1 MSFRFLQPHSLE
13 EAQELIVQHGDDAR
27 LIAGGM
33 AVVLMIQ
40 QRLIAPEILISLSR
54 ISELVH
60 QQEAAD
66 GLHLG
71 PTVLLRT
78 IELSRK
84 VREDYPAFAYACGV
98 VGNVRVRNQATLGG
112 NLAEADYASDP
123 PTMLLALNAA
133 VTIRG
138 PGGSRVLPLSEFFL
152 GFYTTAMEADELI
165 TDIFIP
171 RLLPGTRMAYIK
183 YRSRSSEDRPC
194 VGVAAVADFDGE
206 VCRELRVAVGAACEI
221 PRRLPEIE
229 ALSIGE
235 RLTDALV
242 DEIAEDYAAGIDTLE
257 DLRGSA
263 WYRKQMIRVFVK
275 QALEEVGNGRR

>member
-13 EAQELIVQHGDDAR
+13 EARELIVQHGDEAR

-40 QRLIAPEILISLSR
+40 QKLIAPEILISLSR
-54 ISELVH
+54 IPELSH
-60 QQEAAD
+60 LQEAAD

-71 PTVLLRT
+71 PTVLLRA
-78 IELSRK
+78 IEISRK
-84 VREDYPAFAYACGV
+84 VQEDYPALAYACGV

-123 PTMLLALNAA
+123 PTMLLALNAE
-133 VTIRG
+133 VTISG
-138 PGGSRVLPLSEFFL
+138 PGGSRVVPLSNFLL
-152 GFYTTAMEADELI
+152 GFYTTVLEADELI

-171 RLLPGTRMAYIK
+171 RPSPGTRMAYIK

-206 VCRELRVAVGAACEI
+206 ICRELRVAVGAACEI
-221 PRRLPEIE
+221 PRRLAEVE
-229 ALSIGE
+229 SLSMGK
-235 RLTDALV
+235 RLTAGLI
-242 DEIAEDYAAGIDTLE
+242 DEIAEGYAAGIDTLE
-257 DLRGSA
+257 DLRGTA
-263 WYRKQMIRVFVK
+263 WYRTQMIRVFVK
-275 QALEEVGNGRR
+275 QALEEVGDGHR

>member
-40 QRLIAPEILISLSR
+40 QKLIAPEILISLSR
-54 ISELVH
+54 IPELVH

-84 VREDYPAFAYACGV
+84 IREDYPAFAYACGV

-133 VTIRG
+133 VTMSG
-138 PGGSRVLPLSEFFL
+138 PGGSRVVPLSDFFL
-152 GFYTTAMEADELI
+152 GFYTTALEADELI

-171 RLLPGTRMAYIK
+171 RPSPGTRMAYIK

-206 VCRELRVAVGAACEI
+206 VCRELKVAIGAACEI
-221 PRRLPEIE
+221 PRRLPEVE
-229 ALSIGE
+229 SLSRGE
-235 RLTDALV
+235 RLTAALV
-242 DEIAEDYAAGIDTLE
+242 DEIAEGYAAGIDTLE

-263 WYRKQMIRVFVK
+263 WYRTQMIRVFVK
-275 QALEEVGNGRR
+275 QALEEVGDGHR